1 MERHVPLDDRDR
13 RTLLDLA
20 IHTIASG
27 LDRRPVPRD
36 VATPDSRALEALG
49 ASFVT
54 LEVGDRLLGCIGT
67 IEPVRPLL
75 EDVMQNAYRSAFHD
89 PRLPAVTRRD
99 FEIMRVKISVLGPLQ
114 PIAAGSREE
123 LVDGLRPGVDGVL
136 VTVAGRRAT
145 FLPSV
150 WEKVRTADE
159 FVDQLLRKGNVPSRP
174 WPSGLTAAR
183 YATDDFADNG
193 PR

>member
-1 MERHVPLDDRDR
+1 MDRHVPLDDRDR

-20 IHTIASG
+20 TRTIASG
-27 LDRRPVPRD
+27 LERQPVPRD
-36 VATPDSRALEALG
+36 MATPDSHALEALG

-67 IEPVRPLL
+67 IEPVRPLF

-89 PRLPAVTRRD
+89 PRLPAVTKRD
-99 FEIMRVKISVLGPLQ
+99 YEIMRVKISVLGPIE
-114 PIAAGSREE
+114 PIAADSREE
-123 LVDGLRPGVDGVL
+123 LVDALRPGVDGVL
-136 VTVAGRRAT
+136 VTAAGRRAT

-150 WEKVRTADE
+150 WDKVRTPDE
-159 FVDQLLRKGNVPSRP
+159 FLEQLLRKGNVSPRP
-174 WPSGLTAAR
+174 WPAGLTAAR
-183 YATDDFADNG
+183 YTTDEFADNG